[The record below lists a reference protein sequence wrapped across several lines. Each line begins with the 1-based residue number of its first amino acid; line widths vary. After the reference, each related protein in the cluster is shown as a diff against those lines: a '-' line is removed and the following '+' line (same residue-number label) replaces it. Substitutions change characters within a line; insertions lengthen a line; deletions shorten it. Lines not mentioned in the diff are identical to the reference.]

1 MLKKKMIRDVLQNKS
16 QFITIFL
23 MVLIGVMV
31 YVGIESYMD
40 GMINAADKFYSEN
53 NLQDL
58 NVMGNNLTKEDL
70 EKIKTLNNV
79 TDAERKLVVTGI
91 DADDNDKTYLISFI
105 ESNNISKFYV
115 ITGEEFDANKKGVW
129 VDNFYAEKNNL
140 NVGDTIKI
148 QYDSFIL
155 EEKILGLIN
164 VPDHIYDVKD
174 ESELV
179 PNRNVFGFV
188 YLSYNEIPENYIK
201 SMVMENLQINDD
213 KLIDQYIK
221 DFNYKN
227 YIPYNYIMVDVDSKD
242 NVNNVKNDI
251 EDNVKDALA
260 IIKIEDTSSYLM
272 YQGEIDEGAS
282 YVGIFS
288 GLFLFIALLSVITTM
303 TRVVKKQKLQIGTL
317 KALGFKNYK
326 ISLHYISYGFL
337 VSLIASIFGIFLGRF
352 FIGNVFLG
360 LEMSFFEVPNG
371 VPVINKGSYVVALA
385 VVLVV
390 SFITYLTC
398 RKELKKVKIK
408 NPKTV
413 KKAIKKL
420 KKNKKYY
427 VKVRAYTDYNGVRYY
442 GDRSTMLSS
451 YYSNVYA
458 TYYSYYVNN
467 KNRTTNL
474 KIASKKING
483 TIIQPGETFDFNKV
497 VGSRTAA
504 KGYKKAHVFTGEN
517 STTMGLAGGICQ
529 VASTVFNTAL
539 ISNVKIVERHQ
550 HSQRVSYVPLGR
562 DAAISGN
569 VQNFRWKNNTK
580 YAIKIKMTVKGGK
593 ITCTFYTCQKAKPK
607 KVKLKVTQKGK
618 TFTLK
623 RSVKGKT
630 NYSCKSK
637 Y

>member
-1 MLKKKMIRDVLQNKS
+1 MKKSLSLIVSVLLAALCLGFSFSAYADDAKVLTDANVTLSQQSFVYDGTAKNPAVIYNGITLLENTDYTVKYSNNVDVGTVKATITGINNYSGTAVKEFKITPIKFDDKKVSVSLEKS
-16 QFITIFL
+16 SFVYNGQSITP
-23 MVLIGVMV
+23 VV
-31 YVGIESYMD
+31 YVAY
-40 GMINAADKFYSEN
+40 NHN
-53 NLQDL
+53 NLIQNTDFTATYS
-58 NVMGNNLTKEDL
+58 NNNAPGVATV
-70 EKIKTLNNV
+70 KI
-79 TDAERKLVVTGI
+79 TGI
-91 DADDNDKTYLISFI
+91 GNYSG
-105 ESNNISKFYV
+105 NISKTYIILPEKIASVSIKKDSATSAVISWSAASKVSGYEILKFDSAKNAYV
-115 ITGEEFDANKKGVW
+115 HLANVSNSQTSYKVSSLKNSTAYYYQIRAYKTVNDKNYYGEAGNTVFTFIKPSKVKLTSVTLSKTTLNVEWKKVNCSGYEITYTTDSKFKKG
-129 VDNFYAEKNNL
+129 
-140 NVGDTIKI
+140 
-148 QYDSFIL
+148 
-155 EEKILGLIN
+155 
-164 VPDHIYDVKD
+164 
-174 ESELV
+174 
-179 PNRNVFGFV
+179 
-188 YLSYNEIPENYIK
+188 
-201 SMVMENLQINDD
+201 
-213 KLIDQYIK
+213 
-221 DFNYKN
+221 
-227 YIPYNYIMVDVDSKD
+227 
-242 NVNNVKNDI
+242 
-251 EDNVKDALA
+251 
-260 IIKIEDTSSYLM
+260 
-272 YQGEIDEGAS
+272 
-282 YVGIFS
+282 
-288 GLFLFIALLSVITTM
+288 
-303 TRVVKKQKLQIGTL
+303 
-317 KALGFKNYK
+317 
-326 ISLHYISYGFL
+326 
-337 VSLIASIFGIFLGRF
+337 
-352 FIGNVFLG
+352 
-360 LEMSFFEVPNG
+360 
-371 VPVINKGSYVVALA
+371 
-385 VVLVV
+385 
-390 SFITYLTC
+390 
-398 RKELKKVKIK
+398 LKKVKIK

-467 KNRTTNL
+467 KDRTTNL

-607 KVKLKVTQKGK
+607 KVKLNVTQKGK

>member
-1 MLKKKMIRDVLQNKS
+1 MKKSLSLIVSVLFAALCLGFSFSAYADDAKVLTDTNVTLSQQSFVYDGTAKNPAVIYNGITLSENTDYTVKYSNNVDVGTVKATIAGINDYSGTAVKEFKITPIKFDDKKVSVSLEKS
-16 QFITIFL
+16 SFVYNGQSITP
-23 MVLIGVMV
+23 VV
-31 YVGIESYMD
+31 YVAYNHNYLIQNTDFTATYSNNNAPGIATVKIK
-40 GMINAADKFYSEN
+40 GIGNYSGSISKTYII
-53 NLQDL
+53 LP
-58 NVMGNNLTKEDL
+58 
-70 EKIKTLNNV
+70 EKIASVSIKKDSATSAVISWSAASKVSGYEILKFDSAKNAYVHLTHVSNSQTSYKVSSLKNSTAYYYQVRAYKTV
-79 TDAERKLVVTGI
+79 
-91 DADDNDKTYLISFI
+91 NDKNYYGEVGNTVFTFIKPSKVKLTSVTLSKTTLKVEWKKVNCSGYEITYTTD
-105 ESNNISKFYV
+105 SKF
-115 ITGEEFDANKKGVW
+115 KKG
-129 VDNFYAEKNNL
+129 
-140 NVGDTIKI
+140 
-148 QYDSFIL
+148 
-155 EEKILGLIN
+155 
-164 VPDHIYDVKD
+164 
-174 ESELV
+174 
-179 PNRNVFGFV
+179 
-188 YLSYNEIPENYIK
+188 
-201 SMVMENLQINDD
+201 
-213 KLIDQYIK
+213 
-221 DFNYKN
+221 
-227 YIPYNYIMVDVDSKD
+227 
-242 NVNNVKNDI
+242 
-251 EDNVKDALA
+251 
-260 IIKIEDTSSYLM
+260 
-272 YQGEIDEGAS
+272 
-282 YVGIFS
+282 
-288 GLFLFIALLSVITTM
+288 
-303 TRVVKKQKLQIGTL
+303 
-317 KALGFKNYK
+317 
-326 ISLHYISYGFL
+326 
-337 VSLIASIFGIFLGRF
+337 
-352 FIGNVFLG
+352 
-360 LEMSFFEVPNG
+360 
-371 VPVINKGSYVVALA
+371 
-385 VVLVV
+385 
-390 SFITYLTC
+390 
-398 RKELKKVKIK
+398 LKKVKIK

-467 KNRTTNL
+467 KDRTTNL

-618 TFTLK
+618 NFTLK

>member
-1 MLKKKMIRDVLQNKS
+1 MKKSLSLIVSVLLAALCLGFSFSAYADDAKVLTDTNVNLSQQSFVYDGTAKNPAVIYNGITLLENTDYTVKYSNNVDVGTVKATITGINNYSGTAVKEFKITPIKFDDKKVSVSLEKS
-16 QFITIFL
+16 SFVYNGQSITP
-23 MVLIGVMV
+23 VV
-31 YVGIESYMD
+31 YVAYNHNYLIQNTDFTATYSNNNAPGVATVKIKGI
-40 GMINAADKFYSEN
+40 GNYSGSISKTYII
-53 NLQDL
+53 LP
-58 NVMGNNLTKEDL
+58 
-70 EKIKTLNNV
+70 EKIASVSIKKDSATSAVISWSAASKVSGYEILKFDSAKNAYVHLTHVSNSQTSYKVSSLKNSTAYYYQVRAYKTV
-79 TDAERKLVVTGI
+79 
-91 DADDNDKTYLISFI
+91 NDKNYYGEVGNTVFTFIKPSKVKLTSVTLSKTTLKVEWKKVNCSGYEITYTTD
-105 ESNNISKFYV
+105 SKF
-115 ITGEEFDANKKGVW
+115 KKG
-129 VDNFYAEKNNL
+129 
-140 NVGDTIKI
+140 
-148 QYDSFIL
+148 
-155 EEKILGLIN
+155 
-164 VPDHIYDVKD
+164 
-174 ESELV
+174 
-179 PNRNVFGFV
+179 
-188 YLSYNEIPENYIK
+188 
-201 SMVMENLQINDD
+201 
-213 KLIDQYIK
+213 
-221 DFNYKN
+221 
-227 YIPYNYIMVDVDSKD
+227 
-242 NVNNVKNDI
+242 
-251 EDNVKDALA
+251 
-260 IIKIEDTSSYLM
+260 
-272 YQGEIDEGAS
+272 
-282 YVGIFS
+282 
-288 GLFLFIALLSVITTM
+288 
-303 TRVVKKQKLQIGTL
+303 
-317 KALGFKNYK
+317 
-326 ISLHYISYGFL
+326 
-337 VSLIASIFGIFLGRF
+337 
-352 FIGNVFLG
+352 
-360 LEMSFFEVPNG
+360 
-371 VPVINKGSYVVALA
+371 
-385 VVLVV
+385 
-390 SFITYLTC
+390 
-398 RKELKKVKIK
+398 LKKVKIK

-467 KNRTTNL
+467 KDRTTNL

-569 VQNFRWKNNTK
+569 AQNFRWKNNTK

>member
-1 MLKKKMIRDVLQNKS
+1 MKKSLSLIVSVLLAALCLGFSFSAYADDAKVLTDANVTLSQQSFVYDGTAKNPAVIYNGITLLENTDYTVKYSNNVDVGTVKATITGINNYSGTAVKEFKITPIKFDDKKVSVSLEKS
-16 QFITIFL
+16 SFVYNGQSITP
-23 MVLIGVMV
+23 VV
-31 YVGIESYMD
+31 YVAYNHNYLIQNTDFTATYSNNNAPGVATVKITGIGNYSGSISKTYIILPEKIASVSIKKDSATSAVISWSGASKVSGYEILKFDSTKNTYVHLANVSNSQTSYKVSSLKNSTAYYYQ
-40 GMINAADKFYSEN
+40 IRAYKTVNDKNYYGEAGNTVFTFIKPSKVK
-53 NLQDL
+53 LTSVTLSKTTL
-58 NVMGNNLTKEDL
+58 NVEWKKVNCSGYEITY
-70 EKIKTLNNV
+70 T
-79 TDAERKLVVTGI
+79 TD
-91 DADDNDKTYLISFI
+91 
-105 ESNNISKFYV
+105 SKF
-115 ITGEEFDANKKGVW
+115 KKG
-129 VDNFYAEKNNL
+129 
-140 NVGDTIKI
+140 
-148 QYDSFIL
+148 
-155 EEKILGLIN
+155 
-164 VPDHIYDVKD
+164 
-174 ESELV
+174 
-179 PNRNVFGFV
+179 
-188 YLSYNEIPENYIK
+188 
-201 SMVMENLQINDD
+201 
-213 KLIDQYIK
+213 
-221 DFNYKN
+221 
-227 YIPYNYIMVDVDSKD
+227 
-242 NVNNVKNDI
+242 
-251 EDNVKDALA
+251 
-260 IIKIEDTSSYLM
+260 
-272 YQGEIDEGAS
+272 
-282 YVGIFS
+282 
-288 GLFLFIALLSVITTM
+288 
-303 TRVVKKQKLQIGTL
+303 L
-317 KALGFKNYK
+317 K
-326 ISLHYISYGFL
+326 
-337 VSLIASIFGIFLGRF
+337 
-352 FIGNVFLG
+352 
-360 LEMSFFEVPNG
+360 
-371 VPVINKGSYVVALA
+371 
-385 VVLVV
+385 
-390 SFITYLTC
+390 T
-398 RKELKKVKIK
+398 VKIK
-408 NPKTV
+408 NLKTV

-467 KNRTTNL
+467 KDRTTNL

-607 KVKLKVTQKGK
+607 KVKLNVTQKGK

>member
-1 MLKKKMIRDVLQNKS
+1 MKKSLSLIVSVLFAALCLGFSFSAYADDAKVLTDTNVTLSQQSFVYDGTAKNPAVIYNGITLSENTDYTVKYSNNVDVGTVKATITGINIYSGTVVKEFKITPIKFDDKKVSVSLEKS
-16 QFITIFL
+16 SFVYNGQSITP
-23 MVLIGVMV
+23 VV
-31 YVGIESYMD
+31 YVAYNHNYLIQNTDFTATYSNNNAPGVATVKIKGIGNYSGSISKTYIILPEKIASVSIKKDSATSAVISWSAASKVSGYEILKFDSAKNAYVHLTHVSNSQTSYKVSSLK
-40 GMINAADKFYSEN
+40 NSTAYYYQVRAYKTVNDKNYYGEAGNTVFTFIKPSKVK
-53 NLQDL
+53 LKSVTLSKTTL
-58 NVMGNNLTKEDL
+58 NVEWKKVNCSGYEITY
-70 EKIKTLNNV
+70 T
-79 TDAERKLVVTGI
+79 TD
-91 DADDNDKTYLISFI
+91 
-105 ESNNISKFYV
+105 SKF
-115 ITGEEFDANKKGVW
+115 KKG
-129 VDNFYAEKNNL
+129 
-140 NVGDTIKI
+140 
-148 QYDSFIL
+148 
-155 EEKILGLIN
+155 
-164 VPDHIYDVKD
+164 
-174 ESELV
+174 
-179 PNRNVFGFV
+179 
-188 YLSYNEIPENYIK
+188 
-201 SMVMENLQINDD
+201 
-213 KLIDQYIK
+213 
-221 DFNYKN
+221 
-227 YIPYNYIMVDVDSKD
+227 
-242 NVNNVKNDI
+242 
-251 EDNVKDALA
+251 
-260 IIKIEDTSSYLM
+260 
-272 YQGEIDEGAS
+272 
-282 YVGIFS
+282 
-288 GLFLFIALLSVITTM
+288 
-303 TRVVKKQKLQIGTL
+303 
-317 KALGFKNYK
+317 
-326 ISLHYISYGFL
+326 
-337 VSLIASIFGIFLGRF
+337 
-352 FIGNVFLG
+352 
-360 LEMSFFEVPNG
+360 
-371 VPVINKGSYVVALA
+371 
-385 VVLVV
+385 
-390 SFITYLTC
+390 
-398 RKELKKVKIK
+398 LKKVKIK

-442 GDRSTMLSS
+442 GDKSSMLSS

-623 RSVKGKT
+623 RTVKGKT

>member
-1 MLKKKMIRDVLQNKS
+1 MKKSLSLIVSVLLAALCLGFSFSAYADDAKVLTDANVTLSQQSFVYDGTAKNPAVIYNGITLLENTDYTVKYSNNVDVGTVKATITGINNYSGTAVKEFKITPIKLDDKKVSVSLEKS
-16 QFITIFL
+16 SFVYNGQSITP
-23 MVLIGVMV
+23 VV
-31 YVGIESYMD
+31 YVAY
-40 GMINAADKFYSEN
+40 NHN
-53 NLQDL
+53 NLIQNTDFTETYSNNNAPGVATVKITGIGNYSGSISKTYIILPEKIASVSIKKDSATSAVISWSAASKVSGYEILKFDSAKNAYVHLAYVSSDQTSYKASSLKNSTAYYYQIRAYKTVNDKNYYGEAGNTVFTFIKPSKVKLTSVTLSKTTL
-58 NVMGNNLTKEDL
+58 NVEWKKVNCSGYEITY
-70 EKIKTLNNV
+70 T
-79 TDAERKLVVTGI
+79 TD
-91 DADDNDKTYLISFI
+91 
-105 ESNNISKFYV
+105 SKF
-115 ITGEEFDANKKGVW
+115 KKG
-129 VDNFYAEKNNL
+129 
-140 NVGDTIKI
+140 
-148 QYDSFIL
+148 
-155 EEKILGLIN
+155 
-164 VPDHIYDVKD
+164 
-174 ESELV
+174 
-179 PNRNVFGFV
+179 
-188 YLSYNEIPENYIK
+188 
-201 SMVMENLQINDD
+201 
-213 KLIDQYIK
+213 
-221 DFNYKN
+221 
-227 YIPYNYIMVDVDSKD
+227 
-242 NVNNVKNDI
+242 
-251 EDNVKDALA
+251 
-260 IIKIEDTSSYLM
+260 
-272 YQGEIDEGAS
+272 
-282 YVGIFS
+282 
-288 GLFLFIALLSVITTM
+288 
-303 TRVVKKQKLQIGTL
+303 L
-317 KALGFKNYK
+317 K
-326 ISLHYISYGFL
+326 
-337 VSLIASIFGIFLGRF
+337 
-352 FIGNVFLG
+352 
-360 LEMSFFEVPNG
+360 
-371 VPVINKGSYVVALA
+371 
-385 VVLVV
+385 
-390 SFITYLTC
+390 T
-398 RKELKKVKIK
+398 VKIK

-427 VKVRAYTDYNGVRYY
+427 VKVRAYTDYNGIRYY

-467 KNRTTNL
+467 KDRTTNL

-504 KGYKKAHVFTGEN
+504 KGYKKAHVFTSPN

-580 YAIKIKMTVKGGK
+580 YAIKIKMTVKDGK

-607 KVKLKVTQKGK
+607 KVKLNVTQKGK

>member
-1 MLKKKMIRDVLQNKS
+1 MKKSLSLIVSVLFAALCLGFSFSAYADDAKVLTDTNVTLSQQSFVYDGTAKNPAVIYNGITLSENTDYTVKYSNNVDVGTVKATITGINNYSGTAVKEFKITPIKLDDKKLSVSLEKS
-16 QFITIFL
+16 SFVYNGQSITP
-23 MVLIGVMV
+23 VV
-31 YVGIESYMD
+31 YVAYNHNYLIQNTDFTATYSNNNAPGVATVKIAGI
-40 GMINAADKFYSEN
+40 GNYSGSISKTYII
-53 NLQDL
+53 LP
-58 NVMGNNLTKEDL
+58 
-70 EKIKTLNNV
+70 EKIASVSIKKCSATSAVISWSAASKVSGYEILKFDSAKNTYVHLAHVSNSQTSYKVSSLKNSTAYYYQVRAYKTV
-79 TDAERKLVVTGI
+79 
-91 DADDNDKTYLISFI
+91 NDKNYYGEVGNTVFTFIKPSKVKLTSVTLSKTTLKVEWKKVNCSGYEITYTTD
-105 ESNNISKFYV
+105 SKF
-115 ITGEEFDANKKGVW
+115 KKG
-129 VDNFYAEKNNL
+129 
-140 NVGDTIKI
+140 
-148 QYDSFIL
+148 
-155 EEKILGLIN
+155 
-164 VPDHIYDVKD
+164 
-174 ESELV
+174 
-179 PNRNVFGFV
+179 
-188 YLSYNEIPENYIK
+188 
-201 SMVMENLQINDD
+201 
-213 KLIDQYIK
+213 
-221 DFNYKN
+221 
-227 YIPYNYIMVDVDSKD
+227 
-242 NVNNVKNDI
+242 
-251 EDNVKDALA
+251 
-260 IIKIEDTSSYLM
+260 
-272 YQGEIDEGAS
+272 
-282 YVGIFS
+282 
-288 GLFLFIALLSVITTM
+288 
-303 TRVVKKQKLQIGTL
+303 
-317 KALGFKNYK
+317 
-326 ISLHYISYGFL
+326 
-337 VSLIASIFGIFLGRF
+337 
-352 FIGNVFLG
+352 
-360 LEMSFFEVPNG
+360 
-371 VPVINKGSYVVALA
+371 
-385 VVLVV
+385 
-390 SFITYLTC
+390 
-398 RKELKKVKIK
+398 LKKVKIK

-467 KNRTTNL
+467 KDRTTNL

-593 ITCTFYTCQKAKPK
+593 ITCTFYTCQKTKPK

>member
-1 MLKKKMIRDVLQNKS
+1 MKKSLSLIVSVLLAALCLGFSFSAYADDAKVLTDANVTLSQQSFVYDGTAKNPAVIYNGITLAENTDYTVKYSNNVDVGTVKATITGINNYLGTAVKEFKITPIKFDDKKVSVSLEKS
-16 QFITIFL
+16 SFVYNGQSITP
-23 MVLIGVMV
+23 VV
-31 YVGIESYMD
+31 YVAY
-40 GMINAADKFYSEN
+40 NHN
-53 NLQDL
+53 NLIQNTDFTATYSNNNAPGVATVKITGIGNYSGSISKTYIILPEKIASVSIKKDSATSAIISWSAASKVSGYEILKFDSAKNAYVHLASVASDQTSYKASSLKNSTAYYYQIRAYKTVNDKNYYGEAGNTVFTFIKPSKVKLTSVTLSKTTL
-58 NVMGNNLTKEDL
+58 NVEWKKVNCSGYEITY
-70 EKIKTLNNV
+70 T
-79 TDAERKLVVTGI
+79 TD
-91 DADDNDKTYLISFI
+91 
-105 ESNNISKFYV
+105 SKF
-115 ITGEEFDANKKGVW
+115 KKG
-129 VDNFYAEKNNL
+129 
-140 NVGDTIKI
+140 
-148 QYDSFIL
+148 
-155 EEKILGLIN
+155 
-164 VPDHIYDVKD
+164 
-174 ESELV
+174 
-179 PNRNVFGFV
+179 
-188 YLSYNEIPENYIK
+188 
-201 SMVMENLQINDD
+201 
-213 KLIDQYIK
+213 
-221 DFNYKN
+221 
-227 YIPYNYIMVDVDSKD
+227 
-242 NVNNVKNDI
+242 
-251 EDNVKDALA
+251 
-260 IIKIEDTSSYLM
+260 
-272 YQGEIDEGAS
+272 
-282 YVGIFS
+282 
-288 GLFLFIALLSVITTM
+288 
-303 TRVVKKQKLQIGTL
+303 L
-317 KALGFKNYK
+317 K
-326 ISLHYISYGFL
+326 
-337 VSLIASIFGIFLGRF
+337 
-352 FIGNVFLG
+352 
-360 LEMSFFEVPNG
+360 
-371 VPVINKGSYVVALA
+371 
-385 VVLVV
+385 
-390 SFITYLTC
+390 T
-398 RKELKKVKIK
+398 VKIK

-467 KNRTTNL
+467 KDRTTNL

-504 KGYKKAHVFTGEN
+504 KGYKKAHVFTSPN

-569 VQNFRWKNNTK
+569 VQNFRWKNNTN
-580 YAIKIKMTVKGGK
+580 YAIKIKMTVKDGK

-607 KVKLKVTQKGK
+607 KVKLNVTQKGK

>member
-1 MLKKKMIRDVLQNKS
+1 MKKSLSLIVSVLLAALCLGFSFSAYADDAKVLTDANVTLSQQSFVYDGTAKNPAVIYNGITLLENTDYTVKYSNNVDVGTVKATITGINNYSGTAVKEFKITPIKLDDKKASVTLEKS
-16 QFITIFL
+16 SFVYNGQSITP
-23 MVLIGVMV
+23 VV
-31 YVGIESYMD
+31 YVTY
-40 GMINAADKFYSEN
+40 NHN
-53 NLQDL
+53 NLIQNTDFTATYSNNNAPGVATVKITGIGNYSGSISKTYIILPEKIASVSIKKDSATSAVISWSAASKVSGYEILKFDSAKNAYVHLAYVSSDQTSYKASSLKNSTAYYYQIRAYKTVNDKNYYGEAGNTVFTFIKPSKVKLTSVTLSKTTL
-58 NVMGNNLTKEDL
+58 NVEWKKVNCSGYEITY
-70 EKIKTLNNV
+70 T
-79 TDAERKLVVTGI
+79 TD
-91 DADDNDKTYLISFI
+91 
-105 ESNNISKFYV
+105 SKF
-115 ITGEEFDANKKGVW
+115 KKG
-129 VDNFYAEKNNL
+129 
-140 NVGDTIKI
+140 
-148 QYDSFIL
+148 
-155 EEKILGLIN
+155 
-164 VPDHIYDVKD
+164 
-174 ESELV
+174 
-179 PNRNVFGFV
+179 
-188 YLSYNEIPENYIK
+188 
-201 SMVMENLQINDD
+201 
-213 KLIDQYIK
+213 
-221 DFNYKN
+221 
-227 YIPYNYIMVDVDSKD
+227 
-242 NVNNVKNDI
+242 
-251 EDNVKDALA
+251 
-260 IIKIEDTSSYLM
+260 
-272 YQGEIDEGAS
+272 
-282 YVGIFS
+282 
-288 GLFLFIALLSVITTM
+288 
-303 TRVVKKQKLQIGTL
+303 L
-317 KALGFKNYK
+317 K
-326 ISLHYISYGFL
+326 
-337 VSLIASIFGIFLGRF
+337 
-352 FIGNVFLG
+352 
-360 LEMSFFEVPNG
+360 
-371 VPVINKGSYVVALA
+371 
-385 VVLVV
+385 
-390 SFITYLTC
+390 T
-398 RKELKKVKIK
+398 VKIK

-467 KNRTTNL
+467 KDRTTNL

-504 KGYKKAHVFTGEN
+504 KGYKKAHVFTGPN

-607 KVKLKVTQKGK
+607 KVKLNVTQKGK

>member
-1 MLKKKMIRDVLQNKS
+1 MKKSLSLIVSVLFAALCLGFSFSAYADDAKVLTDANVTLSQQSFVYDGTAKNPAVIYNGITLLENTDYTVKYSNNVDVGTVKATITGINNYSGTAVKEFKITPIKFDDKKVSVSLEKS
-16 QFITIFL
+16 SFVYNGQSITP
-23 MVLIGVMV
+23 VV
-31 YVGIESYMD
+31 YVAYNHNYLIQNTDFTATYSNNNAPGVATVKIKGIGNYSGSISKTYIILPEKIASVSIKKSSATSAVISWSAASKVSGYEILKFDSAKNAYVHLTHVSNSQTSYKVSSLK
-40 GMINAADKFYSEN
+40 NSTAYYYQVRAYKTVNDKNYYGEIGNTVFTFIKPSKVK
-53 NLQDL
+53 LKSVTLSKTTL
-58 NVMGNNLTKEDL
+58 NVEWKKVNCSGYEITY
-70 EKIKTLNNV
+70 T
-79 TDAERKLVVTGI
+79 TD
-91 DADDNDKTYLISFI
+91 
-105 ESNNISKFYV
+105 SKF
-115 ITGEEFDANKKGVW
+115 KKG
-129 VDNFYAEKNNL
+129 
-140 NVGDTIKI
+140 
-148 QYDSFIL
+148 
-155 EEKILGLIN
+155 
-164 VPDHIYDVKD
+164 
-174 ESELV
+174 
-179 PNRNVFGFV
+179 
-188 YLSYNEIPENYIK
+188 
-201 SMVMENLQINDD
+201 
-213 KLIDQYIK
+213 
-221 DFNYKN
+221 
-227 YIPYNYIMVDVDSKD
+227 
-242 NVNNVKNDI
+242 
-251 EDNVKDALA
+251 
-260 IIKIEDTSSYLM
+260 
-272 YQGEIDEGAS
+272 
-282 YVGIFS
+282 
-288 GLFLFIALLSVITTM
+288 
-303 TRVVKKQKLQIGTL
+303 
-317 KALGFKNYK
+317 
-326 ISLHYISYGFL
+326 
-337 VSLIASIFGIFLGRF
+337 
-352 FIGNVFLG
+352 
-360 LEMSFFEVPNG
+360 
-371 VPVINKGSYVVALA
+371 
-385 VVLVV
+385 
-390 SFITYLTC
+390 
-398 RKELKKVKIK
+398 LKKVKIK

-451 YYSNVYA
+451 YYSNVYV

-623 RSVKGKT
+623 RTVKGKT

>member
-1 MLKKKMIRDVLQNKS
+1 MKKSLSLIVSVLLAALCLGFSFSAYADDAKVLTDANVTLSQQSFVYDGTAKNPAVIYNGITLSENTDYTVKYSNNVDVGTVKATITGINNYSGTAVKEFKITPIKLDDKKVSVSLEKS
-16 QFITIFL
+16 SFVYNGQSITP
-23 MVLIGVMV
+23 VV
-31 YVGIESYMD
+31 YVAY
-40 GMINAADKFYSEN
+40 NHN
-53 NLQDL
+53 NLIQNTDFTATYSNNNAPGVATVKITGIGNYSGSISKTYIILPEKIASVSIKKDSATSAVISWSAASKVSGYEILKFDSAKNAYVHLANVSNSQTSYKASSLKNSTAYYYQIRAYKTVNDKNYYGEAGNTVFTFIKPSKVKLTSVTLSKTTL
-58 NVMGNNLTKEDL
+58 NVEWKKVNCSGYEITY
-70 EKIKTLNNV
+70 T
-79 TDAERKLVVTGI
+79 TD
-91 DADDNDKTYLISFI
+91 
-105 ESNNISKFYV
+105 SKF
-115 ITGEEFDANKKGVW
+115 KKG
-129 VDNFYAEKNNL
+129 
-140 NVGDTIKI
+140 
-148 QYDSFIL
+148 
-155 EEKILGLIN
+155 
-164 VPDHIYDVKD
+164 
-174 ESELV
+174 
-179 PNRNVFGFV
+179 
-188 YLSYNEIPENYIK
+188 
-201 SMVMENLQINDD
+201 
-213 KLIDQYIK
+213 
-221 DFNYKN
+221 
-227 YIPYNYIMVDVDSKD
+227 
-242 NVNNVKNDI
+242 
-251 EDNVKDALA
+251 
-260 IIKIEDTSSYLM
+260 
-272 YQGEIDEGAS
+272 
-282 YVGIFS
+282 
-288 GLFLFIALLSVITTM
+288 
-303 TRVVKKQKLQIGTL
+303 L
-317 KALGFKNYK
+317 K
-326 ISLHYISYGFL
+326 
-337 VSLIASIFGIFLGRF
+337 
-352 FIGNVFLG
+352 
-360 LEMSFFEVPNG
+360 
-371 VPVINKGSYVVALA
+371 
-385 VVLVV
+385 
-390 SFITYLTC
+390 T
-398 RKELKKVKIK
+398 VKIK

-467 KNRTTNL
+467 KDRTTNL

-504 KGYKKAHVFTGEN
+504 KGYKKAHVFTSPN

-580 YAIKIKMTVKGGK
+580 YAIKIKMTVKDGK

-607 KVKLKVTQKGK
+607 KVKLNVTQKGK

>member
-1 MLKKKMIRDVLQNKS
+1 MKKSLNLIVSVLLAAFCLGFSFSAYADDAKVLTDANVTLSQQSFVYDGTAKNPAVIYNGITLSENTDYTVKYSNNVDVGTVKATITGINNYSGTAVKEFKITPIKLDDKKASVTLEKS
-16 QFITIFL
+16 SFVYNGQSITP
-23 MVLIGVMV
+23 VV
-31 YVGIESYMD
+31 YVAY
-40 GMINAADKFYSEN
+40 NHN
-53 NLQDL
+53 NLIQNTDFTATYSNNNAPGVATVKITGIGNYSGSISKTYIILPEKIASVSIKKDSATSAVISWSAASKVSGYEILKFDSAKNAYVHLAYVSSDQTSYKVSSLKNSTAYYYQIRAYKTVNDKNYYGEAGNTVFTFIKPSKVKLTSVTLSKTTL
-58 NVMGNNLTKEDL
+58 NVEWKKVNCSGYEITY
-70 EKIKTLNNV
+70 T
-79 TDAERKLVVTGI
+79 TD
-91 DADDNDKTYLISFI
+91 
-105 ESNNISKFYV
+105 SKF
-115 ITGEEFDANKKGVW
+115 KKG
-129 VDNFYAEKNNL
+129 
-140 NVGDTIKI
+140 
-148 QYDSFIL
+148 
-155 EEKILGLIN
+155 
-164 VPDHIYDVKD
+164 
-174 ESELV
+174 
-179 PNRNVFGFV
+179 
-188 YLSYNEIPENYIK
+188 
-201 SMVMENLQINDD
+201 
-213 KLIDQYIK
+213 
-221 DFNYKN
+221 
-227 YIPYNYIMVDVDSKD
+227 
-242 NVNNVKNDI
+242 
-251 EDNVKDALA
+251 
-260 IIKIEDTSSYLM
+260 
-272 YQGEIDEGAS
+272 
-282 YVGIFS
+282 
-288 GLFLFIALLSVITTM
+288 
-303 TRVVKKQKLQIGTL
+303 L
-317 KALGFKNYK
+317 K
-326 ISLHYISYGFL
+326 
-337 VSLIASIFGIFLGRF
+337 
-352 FIGNVFLG
+352 
-360 LEMSFFEVPNG
+360 
-371 VPVINKGSYVVALA
+371 
-385 VVLVV
+385 
-390 SFITYLTC
+390 T
-398 RKELKKVKIK
+398 VKIK

-467 KNRTTNL
+467 KDRTTNL

-504 KGYKKAHVFTGEN
+504 KGYKKAHVFTGPN

-580 YAIKIKMTVKGGK
+580 YAIKIKMTVKDGK

>member
-1 MLKKKMIRDVLQNKS
+1 MKKSLSLIVSVLFAALCLGFSFSAYADDAKVLTDTNVTLSQQSFVYDGTAKNPAVIYNGITLLENTDYTVKYSNNVDVGTVKATITGINNYSGTAVKEFKITPIKFDDKKVSVSLEKS
-16 QFITIFL
+16 SFVYNGQSITP
-23 MVLIGVMV
+23 VV
-31 YVGIESYMD
+31 YVAYNHNYLIQNTDFTATYSNNNAPGVATVKIKGI
-40 GMINAADKFYSEN
+40 GNYSGSISKTYII
-53 NLQDL
+53 LP
-58 NVMGNNLTKEDL
+58 
-70 EKIKTLNNV
+70 EKIASVSIKKDSATSAVISWSAASKVSGYEILKFDSAKNAYVHLTHVSNSQTSYKVSSLKNSTAYYYQVRAYKTV
-79 TDAERKLVVTGI
+79 
-91 DADDNDKTYLISFI
+91 NDKNYYGEVGNTVFTFIKPSKVKLTSVTLSKTTLKVEWKKVNCSGYEITYTTD
-105 ESNNISKFYV
+105 SKF
-115 ITGEEFDANKKGVW
+115 KKG
-129 VDNFYAEKNNL
+129 
-140 NVGDTIKI
+140 
-148 QYDSFIL
+148 
-155 EEKILGLIN
+155 
-164 VPDHIYDVKD
+164 
-174 ESELV
+174 
-179 PNRNVFGFV
+179 
-188 YLSYNEIPENYIK
+188 
-201 SMVMENLQINDD
+201 
-213 KLIDQYIK
+213 
-221 DFNYKN
+221 
-227 YIPYNYIMVDVDSKD
+227 
-242 NVNNVKNDI
+242 
-251 EDNVKDALA
+251 
-260 IIKIEDTSSYLM
+260 
-272 YQGEIDEGAS
+272 
-282 YVGIFS
+282 
-288 GLFLFIALLSVITTM
+288 
-303 TRVVKKQKLQIGTL
+303 
-317 KALGFKNYK
+317 
-326 ISLHYISYGFL
+326 
-337 VSLIASIFGIFLGRF
+337 
-352 FIGNVFLG
+352 
-360 LEMSFFEVPNG
+360 
-371 VPVINKGSYVVALA
+371 
-385 VVLVV
+385 
-390 SFITYLTC
+390 
-398 RKELKKVKIK
+398 LKKVKIK

-467 KNRTTNL
+467 KDRTTNL

-569 VQNFRWKNNTK
+569 VQNFRGKNNTK

>member
-1 MLKKKMIRDVLQNKS
+1 MKKSLSLIVSVLFAALCLGFSFSAYADDAKVLKDTNVTLSQQSFVYDGTAKNPAVIYNGITLSENTDYTVQYSNNVDVGTVKATITGINNYSGTAVKEFKITPIKFDDKKVSVSLEKS
-16 QFITIFL
+16 SFVYNGQSITP
-23 MVLIGVMV
+23 VV
-31 YVGIESYMD
+31 YVAYNHNYLIQNTDFTATYSNNNAPGVATVKIKGIGNYSGSISKTYIILPEKIASVSIKKDSATSAVISWSAASKVSGYEILKFDSAKNAYVHLTHVSNSQTSYKVSSLK
-40 GMINAADKFYSEN
+40 NSTAYYYQVRAYKTVNDKNYYGEVGNTVFTFIKPSKVK
-53 NLQDL
+53 LKSVTLSKTTL
-58 NVMGNNLTKEDL
+58 NVEWKKVNCSGYEITY
-70 EKIKTLNNV
+70 T
-79 TDAERKLVVTGI
+79 TD
-91 DADDNDKTYLISFI
+91 
-105 ESNNISKFYV
+105 SKF
-115 ITGEEFDANKKGVW
+115 KKG
-129 VDNFYAEKNNL
+129 
-140 NVGDTIKI
+140 
-148 QYDSFIL
+148 
-155 EEKILGLIN
+155 
-164 VPDHIYDVKD
+164 
-174 ESELV
+174 
-179 PNRNVFGFV
+179 
-188 YLSYNEIPENYIK
+188 
-201 SMVMENLQINDD
+201 
-213 KLIDQYIK
+213 
-221 DFNYKN
+221 
-227 YIPYNYIMVDVDSKD
+227 
-242 NVNNVKNDI
+242 
-251 EDNVKDALA
+251 
-260 IIKIEDTSSYLM
+260 
-272 YQGEIDEGAS
+272 
-282 YVGIFS
+282 
-288 GLFLFIALLSVITTM
+288 
-303 TRVVKKQKLQIGTL
+303 
-317 KALGFKNYK
+317 
-326 ISLHYISYGFL
+326 
-337 VSLIASIFGIFLGRF
+337 
-352 FIGNVFLG
+352 
-360 LEMSFFEVPNG
+360 
-371 VPVINKGSYVVALA
+371 
-385 VVLVV
+385 
-390 SFITYLTC
+390 
-398 RKELKKVKIK
+398 LKKVKIK

-467 KNRTTNL
+467 KDRTTNL
-474 KIASKKING
+474 KIASKKISG

-569 VQNFRWKNNTK
+569 VQNLRWKNNTK

>member
-1 MLKKKMIRDVLQNKS
+1 MKKSLSLIVSVLFAALCLGFSFSAYADDAKVLTDTNVTLSQQSFVYDGTAKNPAVIYNGITLSENTDYTVKYSNNVDVGTVKATITGINDYSGTAVKEFKITPIKFDDKKVSVSLEKS
-16 QFITIFL
+16 SFVYNGQSITP
-23 MVLIGVMV
+23 VV
-31 YVGIESYMD
+31 YVAYNHNYLIQNTDFTATYSNNNAPGVATVKIKGIGNYSGSISKTYIILPEKIASVSIKKDSATSAVISWSAASKVSGYEILKFDSAKNAYVHLTHVSNSQTSYKVSSLK
-40 GMINAADKFYSEN
+40 NSTAYYYQVRAYKTVNDKNYYGEA
-53 NLQDL
+53 
-58 NVMGNNLTKEDL
+58 GNNVFTFIKPSKVKLTSVTL
-70 EKIKTLNNV
+70 SKTTLKVEWKKVNCSGYEITYT
-79 TDAERKLVVTGI
+79 TD
-91 DADDNDKTYLISFI
+91 
-105 ESNNISKFYV
+105 SKF
-115 ITGEEFDANKKGVW
+115 KKG
-129 VDNFYAEKNNL
+129 
-140 NVGDTIKI
+140 
-148 QYDSFIL
+148 
-155 EEKILGLIN
+155 
-164 VPDHIYDVKD
+164 
-174 ESELV
+174 
-179 PNRNVFGFV
+179 
-188 YLSYNEIPENYIK
+188 
-201 SMVMENLQINDD
+201 
-213 KLIDQYIK
+213 
-221 DFNYKN
+221 
-227 YIPYNYIMVDVDSKD
+227 
-242 NVNNVKNDI
+242 
-251 EDNVKDALA
+251 
-260 IIKIEDTSSYLM
+260 
-272 YQGEIDEGAS
+272 
-282 YVGIFS
+282 
-288 GLFLFIALLSVITTM
+288 
-303 TRVVKKQKLQIGTL
+303 
-317 KALGFKNYK
+317 
-326 ISLHYISYGFL
+326 
-337 VSLIASIFGIFLGRF
+337 
-352 FIGNVFLG
+352 
-360 LEMSFFEVPNG
+360 
-371 VPVINKGSYVVALA
+371 
-385 VVLVV
+385 
-390 SFITYLTC
+390 
-398 RKELKKVKIK
+398 LKKVKIK

-467 KNRTTNL
+467 KDRTTNL

-593 ITCTFYTCQKAKPK
+593 ITCTFYTCQKVKPK

-618 TFTLK
+618 NFTLK

>member
-1 MLKKKMIRDVLQNKS
+1 MKKSLSLIVSVLLAALCLGFSFSAYADDAKVLTDANVTLSQQSFVYDGTAKNPAVIYNGITLLENTDYTVKYSNNVDVGTVKATITGINNYSGTAVKEFKITPIKFDDKKVSVSLEKS
-16 QFITIFL
+16 SFVYNGQSITP
-23 MVLIGVMV
+23 VV
-31 YVGIESYMD
+31 YVAYNHNYLIQNTDFTATYSNNNAPGVATVKITGIGNYSGSISKTYIILPEKIASVSIKKDSATSAVISWSAASKVSGYEILKFDSAKNAYVHLTNVSNSQTSYKVSSLKNSTAYYYQ
-40 GMINAADKFYSEN
+40 IRAYKTVNDKNYYGEVGNTVFTFIKPSKVK
-53 NLQDL
+53 LTSVTLSKTTL
-58 NVMGNNLTKEDL
+58 NVEWKKVNCSGYEITY
-70 EKIKTLNNV
+70 T
-79 TDAERKLVVTGI
+79 TD
-91 DADDNDKTYLISFI
+91 
-105 ESNNISKFYV
+105 SKF
-115 ITGEEFDANKKGVW
+115 KKG
-129 VDNFYAEKNNL
+129 
-140 NVGDTIKI
+140 
-148 QYDSFIL
+148 
-155 EEKILGLIN
+155 
-164 VPDHIYDVKD
+164 
-174 ESELV
+174 
-179 PNRNVFGFV
+179 
-188 YLSYNEIPENYIK
+188 
-201 SMVMENLQINDD
+201 
-213 KLIDQYIK
+213 
-221 DFNYKN
+221 
-227 YIPYNYIMVDVDSKD
+227 
-242 NVNNVKNDI
+242 
-251 EDNVKDALA
+251 
-260 IIKIEDTSSYLM
+260 
-272 YQGEIDEGAS
+272 
-282 YVGIFS
+282 
-288 GLFLFIALLSVITTM
+288 
-303 TRVVKKQKLQIGTL
+303 L
-317 KALGFKNYK
+317 K
-326 ISLHYISYGFL
+326 
-337 VSLIASIFGIFLGRF
+337 
-352 FIGNVFLG
+352 
-360 LEMSFFEVPNG
+360 
-371 VPVINKGSYVVALA
+371 
-385 VVLVV
+385 
-390 SFITYLTC
+390 T
-398 RKELKKVKIK
+398 VKIK

-427 VKVRAYTDYNGVRYY
+427 VKVRAYTEYNGVRYY

-467 KNRTTNL
+467 KDRTTNL

-607 KVKLKVTQKGK
+607 KVKLNVTQKGK